1 MNESAKREERDA
13 ILIAIHQECEK
24 PTTEQIIAWIEQYP
38 DYAEDI
44 RAHAAVS
51 LDWAARETGA
61 EGEVSQSLLDRGFS
75 NALNAF
81 YSAQQR
87 AQTEANVK
95 SFQDL
100 AAALNIDVVQMARE
114 MDIARGVLAALF
126 NGLMLPPIR
135 RRLIEHVCR
144 LLAITREVFDSALAL
159 ATLRRNNSGQSNDS
173 RTTTILAGRGLI
185 LGRLDR
191 HTAQGAR
198 LPREGFESDER

>member
-61 EGEVSQSLLDRGFS
+61 EVEVSQSLLDRGFS

-159 ATLRRNNSGQSNDS
+159 VLSQPRFGHAKANAAPTVRARHCDEIIRDS
-173 RTTTILAGRGLI
+173 PMT
-185 LGRLDR
+185 
-191 HTAQGAR
+191 
-198 LPREGFESDER
+198 PERQRYWLEED